1 MTSLNSSNTAFAFP
15 GQGSQ
20 SLGML
25 AELSTAYPII
35 YATYDEAS
43 TVLGYDL
50 WRLCQ
55 EGPEEKLNRTEF
67 SQPILLAGG
76 VAVWRAWLQQG
87 GKKPAFLAGHSLGEY
102 AALVCAEAFA
112 FSDALKLVAERGRL
126 MQEAVPVGKGAMI
139 AIVGLSDEKILAIC
153 SDAAQGQILTP
164 ANYNSIGQT
173 VLAGEVEAATRAVV
187 LAKNAGAKI
196 AKLLPVSVP
205 SHCELMRSAAE
216 KMAETL
222 QDIKINSPK
231 IPVIHNV
238 DVAVH
243 TEPEEIRLVLVQ
255 QLYSPVRWVE
265 TITVLAE
272 KGMTA
277 IIECGPGKV
286 LTGLNRRIVSGLETL
301 MLGTV
306 VDFENA
312 LKNEKAV

>member
-1 MTSLNSSNTAFAFP
+1 MTSSNSSNTAFVFP

-25 AELSTAYPII
+25 SELAAVYPII
-35 YATYDEAS
+35 HKTYEEAS
-43 TVLGYDL
+43 AVLGYDL

-55 EGPEEKLNRTEF
+55 AGPEEKLNHTEYA
-67 SQPILLAGG
+67 QPILLAGG

-87 GKKPAFLAGHSLGEY
+87 GKKPTFLAGHSLGEY
-102 AALVCAEAFA
+102 AALVCAEAIDFA
-112 FSDALKLVAERGRL
+112 DALKLVAERGRL
-126 MQEAVPVGKGAMI
+126 MQEAVPIGKGAMA
-139 AIVGLSDEKILAIC
+139 AIVGLSDEKVLAVC
-153 SDAAQGQILTP
+153 NEAAQDQVLTP

-173 VLAGEVEAATRAVV
+173 VLAGEVEAVERAII

-205 SHCELMRSAAE
+205 SHCELMRLAALRLAE
-216 KMAETL
+216 KL
-222 QDIKINSPK
+222 QNVKINSPK
-231 IPVIHNV
+231 IPIVHNA
-238 DVAVH
+238 DVNLHAK
-243 TEPEEIRLVLVQ
+243 PEEIRSVLVQ

-286 LTGLNRRIVSGLETL
+286 LTGLNKRIVSGVELFI
-301 MLGTV
+301 LGTV
-306 VDFENA
+306 ADFEQT
-312 LKNEKAV
+312 LRRMNE